1 MQIKKFGKRQIITL
15 AVAFL
20 ATMGVLFGGQALNS
34 KFRVD
39 DPLKHDAM
47 AIRGVQQ
54 FKLIPDKD
62 NVRVELKL
70 GKVSNLESLLERIND
85 KVLHYQGKPVTDFQ
99 IVSRSDSQLDQARY
113 QLSFYLE
120 EAAVSG
126 RYIQLKEAL
135 DTMKGIDARVYLGQN
150 FIYIQLEQ
158 GSHYFYQAV
167 PRQARNL
174 NIDNVTGGGST
185 G

>member
-1 MQIKKFGKRQIITL
+1 MQMKKFGKRQMITL

-20 ATMGVLFGGQALNS
+20 ATVGVLFGGQALNS

-39 DPLKHDAM
+39 DPLQHEVM
-47 AIRGVQQ
+47 AIRGVQH
-54 FKLIPDKD
+54 FKLVPDKD

-70 GKVSNLESLLERIND
+70 GKVSNLETILDRIND
-85 KVLHYQGKPVTDFQ
+85 KVLHYHGKPVTDFQ
-99 IVSRSDSQLDQARY
+99 IVSRSDSQLEQARY

-126 RYIQLKEAL
+126 RYIQLKDAL
-135 DTMKGIDARVYLGQN
+135 DAMKGINARVYLGQD

-167 PRQARNL
+167 PRQARTIS
-174 NIDNVTGGGST
+174 IDNQTGGGST